1 MELDGGFMSEKKFFS
16 TKNVTY
22 LAVLLALVILFQVLS
37 GFMKIGTTTF
47 CLVLIPIVLGG
58 VMLGVRAGAFLGFAF
73 GVVVIVDALCG
84 LDPFTLYMLNDQP
97 VFAVLLCLIKGVAAG
112 VVPALVYKAVAKR
125 NERVGM
131 FVAAA
136 LAPIVNTGIFILGA
150 LMMSG
155 LFMETMTAFGVD
167 VAGLSPFYVIVVIGV
182 GINFFVELALNLV
195 LAPTM
200 NTVVKIVSRRNSK

>member
-1 MELDGGFMSEKKFFS
+1 MNEKRFFS
-16 TKNVTY
+16 TKNITY

-84 LDPFTLYMLNDQP
+84 LDPFTLYMLNDSP
-97 VFAVLLCLIKGVAAG
+97 VFAVLLCLVKGVAAG
-112 VVPALVYKAVAKR
+112 VVPALLYKAVAKK
-125 NERVGM
+125 NERAAV

-136 LAPIVNTGIFILGA
+136 LAPIVNTGIFIVGA

-155 LFMETMTAFGVD
+155 LFMETMAAFGVEIS
-167 VAGLSPFYVIVVIGV
+167 GLSPFYVIVVIGV

-200 NTVVKIVSRRNSK
+200 HTVVKVVSRRNSK